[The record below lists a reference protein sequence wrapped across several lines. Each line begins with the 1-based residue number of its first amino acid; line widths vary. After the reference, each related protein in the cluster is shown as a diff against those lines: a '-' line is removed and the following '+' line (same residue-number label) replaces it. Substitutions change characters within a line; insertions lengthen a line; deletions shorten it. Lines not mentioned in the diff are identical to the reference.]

1 MTGISRRTFNLG
13 ATAGMAGLLSAKRVL
28 ATPARGGVLTMLL
41 AGEPIA
47 LSAIAYS
54 GPTRNVSPKIQ
65 EGLVAFDLEGNP
77 KPQLATSWWISPD
90 RKTYGFTLRPNVR
103 WHDGQPLTSADV
115 AYSILTLKKFHP
127 YGSATL
133 VNVSDVETPDEHTAI
148 IHLSSPSPALL
159 GALRAE
165 FSPIVPKHLYADKD
179 PRTNPINNAP
189 VGTGP
194 FKFLNWERGSHITLV
209 RNPDYWDQPK
219 PYIDR
224 LIFKIIADGNA
235 RVAAFETG
243 DVDIGATPVPPNE
256 VNRILRLPH
265 LRSENRGYAWLGS
278 LTFLMFNLERPP
290 FDKLAVRQAIAHA
303 INVPRMLDIIWY
315 GRGVVTSSPIVP
327 SLKPFHTDVP
337 GYPYDL
343 ARANA
348 LLDEA
353 DLPRRSGGIRL
364 RMDFDYLPYGD
375 GYHQLA
381 KYVRASLAD
390 VGIHVTIRAQDFG
403 AYVRRLY
410 TQRDFGL
417 AQVSVANDYDPTVG
431 VHKLYW
437 SRMFRP
443 GIPFS
448 NGPHYHN
455 PRADELLEAAS
466 REIDLEKRI
475 AQYREFQLVVDQD
488 LPHIN
493 LLSLDSYTIHHRKVR
508 DHTVTVDGLAGNFA
522 DVFIDPS
529 AT

>member
-1 MTGISRRTFNLG
+1 MIGISRRAFNVG
-13 ATAGMAGLLSAKRVL
+13 AAAGVTGLLSPKRLL
-28 ATPARGGVLTMLL
+28 AAPRRGGALTMLL
-41 AGEPIA
+41 SGEPIA

-54 GPTRNVSPKIQ
+54 GPTRTVSPKIQ

-77 KPQLATSWWISPD
+77 IPQLATSWWISPD
-90 RKTYGFTLRPNVR
+90 RKTYGFKLRPNVR
-103 WHDGQPLTSADV
+103 WHDGQPLTSDDV

-133 VNVSDVETPDEHTAI
+133 VNVSDVETPDALTAI

-165 FSPIVPKHLYADKD
+165 FSPIVPRHLYADKD
-179 PRTNPINNAP
+179 PRSNPINNAP
-189 VGTGP
+189 IGTGP
-194 FKFLNWERGSHITLV
+194 FKFENWERGSHITLV

-224 LIFKIIADGNA
+224 LVFKIIADGSA
-235 RVAAFETG
+235 RVAAFAAG
-243 DVDIGATPVPPNE
+243 DVDIGANPVPPNE
-256 VNRILRLPH
+256 LNRILRLPH
-265 LRSENRGYAWLGS
+265 LRAESRGYAWLGS
-278 LTFLMFNLERPP
+278 LTFLMFNLDRPP

-315 GRGVVTSSPIVP
+315 GRGVVSSSPIVP
-327 SLKPFHTDVP
+327 GLHQFNTEVP
-337 GYPYDL
+337 GHPYDL
-343 ARANA
+343 TRANA
-348 LLDEA
+348 LLDA
-353 DLPRRSGGIRL
+353 AGLPRRSGGTRFRI
-364 RMDFDYLPYGD
+364 DFDYLPYGD

-381 KYVRASLAD
+381 QYVRASLAD
-390 VGIHVTIRAQDFG
+390 VGIYTTIRAQDFG

-410 TQRDFGL
+410 TQRDFGI

-431 VHKLYW
+431 VQKLYW

-448 NGPHYHN
+448 NGPHYQN
-455 PRADELLEAAS
+455 SRVDELLETAS
-466 REIDLEKRI
+466 GEIDLNKRI
-475 AQYREFQLVVDQD
+475 EQYREFQLIVDRD

-493 LLSLDSYTIHHRKVR
+493 LLSLDSYTIYHRKVR

-522 DVFIDPS
+522 DVSIDAS